1 MVSSKSGQSL
11 LGLWL
16 AITAI
21 AFWGL
26 LPVVSKGVLDK
37 VDAYTLNFY
46 RFVAATLILSLYLVL
61 KKGPVISVQL
71 RAKDLVLLLFAV
83 VGLLANHI
91 MFMDA
96 LQHIPAGT
104 SQIIIQLGPI
114 ALVVLSVLLLGE
126 SFSRIQWMGTLLFIT
141 GLILFFNNRLPEI
154 IDASSDYAFG
164 ILYMTGA
171 ALIWI
176 FYGLGQK
183 LLSGRIS
190 PVFLLLCCYSLG
202 MLVLFPV
209 AELNIVWQLNQ
220 VQLWLLLA
228 SCFTSL
234 IAYVCFGESITRWE
248 ASKSSALLAFIPL
261 ATLCYEN
268 LFSLLLPDYI
278 FAETLNWLSL
288 VGAVLVV
295 IGCLIVANPEKVVS
309 SLSAETK

>member
-46 RFVAATLILSLYLVL
+46 RFVVATLILSLYLAL

-71 RAKDLVLLLFAV
+71 RAKDFVLLLFAV

-96 LQHIPAGT
+96 LQYIPAGT
-104 SQIIIQLGPI
+104 SPIIIKLGPI
-114 ALVVLSVLLLGE
+114 ALVVLSVLVLGE

-141 GLILFFNNRLPEI
+141 GLLLFFNNRLPEI
-154 IDASSDYAFG
+154 TDASSDYAFG

-190 PVFLLLCCYSLG
+190 PVFLLLCCYGLG
-202 MLVLFPV
+202 MLVLLPK
-209 AELNIVWQLNQ
+209 ANIGIILELNE
-220 VQLWLLLA
+220 VQFWLLVA
-228 SCFTSL
+228 SCFVSL
-234 IAYVCFGESITRWE
+234 IAYICFGESLVRWD

-261 ATLCYEN
+261 AALCYEKVFAYM
-268 LFSLLLPDYI
+268 LPEYIVAESLNKLSI
-278 FAETLNWLSL
+278 F
-288 VGAVLVV
+288 GALLVV
-295 IGCLIVANPEKVVS
+295 VGCLVVTRPGKKP
-309 SLSAETK
+309 A